1 MFYVST
7 SMTHIYS
14 SKDLFYMTCAD
25 SFVPFFSSRLQLL
38 MIGKKQP
45 MCISDGELTRSRRP
59 IIWCSLCL
67 FYFFSETIWNVA
79 KYLSVGLFESVF
91 YDATFCFVRLSFVS
105 FLART
110 ILIWQKLCV
119 NTCKL
124 ILSTSVYNLSF
135 YVLDSSCFNA
145 QGSCM
150 CFSTRVD
157 MFSHLVEATLEFLN
171 SYGCTAL
178 FLPELLQK

>member
-1 MFYVST
+1 MTFLNKLVVEYKGATINTCLGNYKVKQRQFISSFSSKVSCFFFVFLYVLCFYQYD
-7 SMTHIYS
+7 THIQQQR
-14 SKDLFYMTCAD
+14 
-25 SFVPFFSSRLQLL
+25 FVFTRHALIHLCLFFSSRLQLL

-105 FLART
+105 
-110 ILIWQKLCV
+110 
-119 NTCKL
+119 
-124 ILSTSVYNLSF
+124 SF
-135 YVLDSSCFNA
+135 
-145 QGSCM
+145 
-150 CFSTRVD
+150 
-157 MFSHLVEATLEFLN
+157 
-171 SYGCTAL
+171 
-178 FLPELLQK
+178 